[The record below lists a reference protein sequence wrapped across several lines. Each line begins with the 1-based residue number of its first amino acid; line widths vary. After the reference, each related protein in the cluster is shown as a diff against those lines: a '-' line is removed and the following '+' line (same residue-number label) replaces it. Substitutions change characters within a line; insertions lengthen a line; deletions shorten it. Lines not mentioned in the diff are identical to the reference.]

1 MAGLEDSGSGGPE
14 ALGQAGRRGP
24 DVRSDCWISIEP
36 SGADGIEM
44 ELNSKVGALYGRS
57 IRETVEG
64 ALATLGAKGV
74 RVVVE
79 DQGALPWVLEARA
92 ETAYRRFSGPT
103 EGLDARPQR
112 TAPLPHPQGSP
123 RDRLRRSRLY
133 LPGNEPKFM
142 ANAGLH
148 RPDAVILDL
157 EDSVHPAEKDAARLL
172 VRNALRCVDF
182 GGAERM
188 VRINQGALGL
198 EDLDVVVPEA
208 PDMILIPKVE
218 TPEEVLEVADRV
230 MALRHEEGIPSP
242 VWLMPI
248 LESGLGVENAFAIAS
263 ASEAVAALTI
273 GLEDYTADLGVVK
286 TPEGDETAWAR
297 SRLVNAAR
305 AAGVQAIDSVYG
317 DVADEGGLLAWGRR
331 ARGMGFV
338 GMGCIHPRQ
347 IRIIHEA
354 FAPTQPELE
363 KALKI
368 VAAFEEAQAKGLGVV
383 SLGTKM
389 IDRPV
394 VLRAR
399 KLVERAREA
408 GLIREEGPDA

>member
-1 MAGLEDSGSGGPE
+1 MEGLEGSGSGGPE
-14 ALGQAGRRGP
+14 GLGQAGRRGA
-24 DVRSDCWISIEP
+24 DVRSDCWVSIEG
-36 SGADGIEM
+36 SEADGIHL
-44 ELNSKVGALYGRS
+44 ELVSKVGSLFGTS
-57 IRETVEG
+57 IRETVKG
-64 ALATLGAKGV
+64 TLATLGAVGV
-74 RVVVE
+74 RVIIE
-79 DQGALPWVLEARA
+79 DQGALPWVLQARVEA
-92 ETAYRRFSGPT
+92 AYRRFSGSPDAP
-103 EGLDARPQR
+103 DARPPR
-112 TAPLPHPQGSP
+112 TAPLPPPEGSP

-157 EDSVHPAEKDAARLL
+157 EDSVHPAEKDAARFL

-182 GGAERM
+182 FGAERM
-188 VRINQGALGL
+188 VRINQGPLGL
-198 EDLDVVVPEA
+198 EDLDAIVPEA
-208 PDMILIPKVE
+208 PDMILVPKVE
-218 TPEEVLEVADRV
+218 TPEQILEVADRI
-230 MALRHEEGIPSP
+230 MALRHEEGVSSP

-248 LESGLGVENAFAIAS
+248 LESGLGVENAFAIAA
-263 ASEAVAALTI
+263 ASDTVAALTI

-286 TPEGDETAWAR
+286 TPEGAETAWAR

-317 DVADEGGLLAWGRR
+317 DVADEAGLLEWGRR
-331 ARGMGFV
+331 GRGMGFV

-347 IRIIHEA
+347 IRVIHEA
-354 FAPTQPELE
+354 FAPSQAELE

-399 KLVERAREA
+399 TLVERAREA
-408 GLIREEGPDA
+408 GLIREEGADA